1 MKKNYNIISSADEEL
16 ARAVTLRA
24 IVTKPVSVWQALIPF
39 IFILDFLKRSRAVR
53 LYADNFMLP
62 RKLAIDAALGI
73 NSGEDKEHRLSRVEE
88 AIKEWLNSIKLYSQ
102 DLRQNQMEIITLLI
116 EHYSKL
122 LNTNGNTYYSLVR
135 NAYNNREN
143 YEAYL
148 SRLASAEKEVD
159 RTIIKKLGDTE
170 ELREKILAEKQQ
182 LETLRKEEVDGIF
195 LGMRID

>member
-1 MKKNYNIISSADEEL
+1 MRKNYNIISSTDEEL
-16 ARAVTLRA
+16 ARAVALRA
-24 IVTKPVSVWQALIPF
+24 IVTRPVSVWQTLIPF
-39 IFILDFLKRSRAVR
+39 IFILDFLKRGSAIR
-53 LYADNFMLP
+53 LYTENFMLP

-88 AIKEWLNSIKLYSQ
+88 AIKEWLNSLRLYSQ
-102 DLRQNQMEIITLLI
+102 GLHQNQMEVITLLI
-116 EHYSKL
+116 EHYSRL
-122 LNTNGNTYYSLVR
+122 LNTNGDTYYSLVR

-159 RTIIKKLGDTE
+159 RAIIEKLGDTE
-170 ELREKILAEKQQ
+170 KLREKILAEKQQ

-195 LGMRID
+195 